1 MDKIKEIKDFLN
13 VSIDD
18 IRKLPPK
25 VITDMEKAVELEDY
39 FKLHHLGYEL
49 TINR

>member
-1 MDKIKEIKDFLN
+1 MDKIKEIKEFLN

-18 IRKLPPK
+18 IRKLPPEIIVK
-25 VITDMEKAVELEDY
+25 MEKAVDKND
-39 FKLHHLGYEL
+39 FMTIHHLGYEL